1 MDVSLFFQILHDRHF
16 PDYRKLQYKYG
27 DDFSA
32 FLLALESL
40 FYRSLPLDDGRGKP
54 VVFLEDLV
62 PVEAEA
68 FKLLLQSRNRFY
80 GLKAAEEE
88 IIASSAIE
96 SIDYNRDSVRRI
108 LKGMA
113 PADEQENRIL
123 GLKKGLDFIADPA
136 NAITEEN
143 LYRLYMTAVGDF
155 LTGEDRLPDGRYYR
169 DDAVYVAGSDV
180 EHIGAAYEKLPGMM
194 RELIA
199 FANEEDGV
207 NDLVKAAL
215 IHFHIGFLHPYFDG
229 NGRIARLVHLWFL
242 VQRGYRSALF
252 VPFSALIEKSRK
264 AYYDAFTATEENRA
278 FSGRIDATPFVL
290 YMIENVYRKLG
301 DGEPAPSLL
310 TAYEDAVKRGAV
322 TEKEMRLWQFVLSRY
337 GKGEFSTKQLEK
349 DFGDAAYATI
359 RGFVLKF
366 SELGLLASIQ
376 YGIRIK
382 YKIADPD

>member
-1 MDVSLFFQILHDRHF
+1 MDVSLFFQILHDRYF

-27 DDFSA
+27 DDFTS
-32 FLLALESL
+32 FLRMLESL
-40 FYRSLPLDDGRGKP
+40 FYRSLPLDDGLGKP

-169 DDAVYVAGSDV
+169 DDAVYVVGSDV

-194 RELIA
+194 RDLIA

-215 IHFHIGFLHPYFDG
+215 IHFQIGFLHPYFDG

-264 AYYDAFTATEENRA
+264 AYYDAFTAAEKNRA

-310 TAYEDAVKRGAV
+310 TAYEDAVKRGSV